1 MRIGIDRSVIERVV
15 YREVMEKVDWISI
28 DKIVVESFG

>member
-1 MRIGIDRSVIERVV
+1 MRIGIDRSVIEREV